1 MMAGRSKRETGYVR
15 QGEQPGDQED
25 DVTQF
30 SASVF
35 QNEYLPEGGDVVDAV
50 VTVNA
55 ESGGAVQAATDVVE
69 VIVVDVSG
77 SMNELGG
84 AKIDAARIATMAAV
98 DALRDGVLFA
108 VIAGN
113 HESQML
119 YPPQPQLVVSSP
131 QTRAEAKDAAARIR
145 ADGGTAIG
153 SWLRGAKQ
161 LIDGHSDSIAHVIL
175 LTDGRNEHEKPW
187 ELDAAIADA
196 VGLFECD
203 CRGLG
208 ANWEPDELRKI
219 SNALLGTT
227 DIIAQPSEM
236 EAEFRALAEQ
246 TMSKQV
252 TNVAL
257 RLWTPKGST
266 IQFVKQVSPSLENM
280 TDKAVAVDALSKDY
294 PLGSWADG
302 ESRDY
307 HVRIQIPTGA
317 IGDER
322 LAARVMLAVN
332 GQAEPVALV
341 RAIWTNDDALSTRI
355 NREVAHYT
363 GQAELADVIADG
375 LAARQAGDEQNAT
388 LKLGRA
394 VQIAHEAGNDGTVR
408 LLKKVVDIDDPETGT
423 VRLKRAVEEVDAMAL
438 DVRSTRTVRVERKG

>member
-1 MMAGRSKRETGYVR
+1 M
-15 QGEQPGDQED
+15 
-25 DVTQF
+25 TQF
-30 SASVF
+30 NASVF

-50 VTVNA
+50 VTVTA
-55 ESGGAVQAATDVVE
+55 VEGGVVESPVEVVE

-84 AKIDAARIATMAAV
+84 SKIEAARLATIAAV

-113 HESQML
+113 HESRPL
-119 YPPQPQLVVSSP
+119 YPPNGTLIESTAMS
-131 QTRAEAKDAAARIR
+131 RAEAKEAASHAR

-153 SWLRGAKQ
+153 SWLRGAKR
-161 LIDGHSDSIAHVIL
+161 LIEGHGDAIAHVIL

-208 ANWEPDELRKI
+208 THWEPDELRKI

-227 DIIAQPSEM
+227 DIIPEPSQM
-236 EAEFRALAEQ
+236 EAEFRALTEQ

-257 RLWTPKGST
+257 RLWTPKGSDT
-266 IQFVKQVSPSLENM
+266 QFVKQVSPSLEDL
-280 TDKAVAVDALSKDY
+280 TDKASAVDALSNDF
-294 PLGSWADG
+294 PLGSWADQ

-307 HVRIQIPTGA
+307 HVRVRIPTGA
-317 IGDER
+317 VGDER
-322 LAARVMLAVN
+322 LAARVMLAIN
-332 GQAEPVALV
+332 GEAEPVALV
-341 RAIWTNDDALSTRI
+341 RAVWTNDDALSTRI

-363 GQAELADVIADG
+363 GQAELADAIADG
-375 LAARQAGDEQNAT
+375 LAARKAGDERSAT

-394 VQIAHEAGNDGTVR
+394 VQIAHEAGNEGTVR
-408 LLKKVVDIDDPETGT
+408 LLQKVVDVEDPKTGT
-423 VRLKRAVEEVDAMAL
+423 VRLKRAVEDVDAMAL
-438 DVRSTRTVRVERKG
+438 DVRSTRTVRVDRKG

>member
-1 MMAGRSKRETGYVR
+1 M
-15 QGEQPGDQED
+15 
-25 DVTQF
+25 TQF
-30 SASVF
+30 NASVF

-55 ESGGAVQAATDVVE
+55 EAGGVVQAAAQVVE

-84 AKIDAARIATMAAV
+84 AKIDAARVATMAAV

-113 HESQML
+113 HESRVL
-119 YPPQPQLVVSSP
+119 YPPYGQLVESTP
-131 QTRAEAKDAAARIR
+131 QTRSEAKNAALSIR
-145 ADGGTAIG
+145 GDGGTAIG

-161 LIDGHSDSIAHVIL
+161 LIEGHQDSIAHVIL

-208 ANWEPDELRKI
+208 SNWEPAELRKI

-227 DIIAQPSEM
+227 DIIPDPSEM

-266 IQFVKQVSPSLENM
+266 IEFVKQVSPNLEDM
-280 TDKAVAVDALSKDY
+280 TDKAVSVDALSNDY

-307 HVRIQIPTGA
+307 HVRVRIPTGSV
-317 IGDER
+317 GDER

-332 GQAEPVALV
+332 GEAEPVALV
-341 RAIWTNDDALSTRI
+341 RAIWTNDEALSTRI

-363 GQAELADVIADG
+363 GQAELADAIADG
-375 LAARQAGDEQNAT
+375 LAARQAGDEKGAT

-394 VQIAHEAGNDGTVR
+394 VQIAHEAGNEGTVR
-408 LLKKVVDIDDPETGT
+408 LLKKVVDVEDPKTGT

>member
-1 MMAGRSKRETGYVR
+1 M
-15 QGEQPGDQED
+15 
-25 DVTQF
+25 TQF
-30 SASVF
+30 NASVF
-35 QNEYLPEGGDVVDAV
+35 QNEYLPVGGDVIDAV
-50 VTVNA
+50 VTVSA
-55 ESGGAVQAATDVVE
+55 VDGGVVVQQATQTVE
-69 VIVVDVSG
+69 VIAVDVSG
-77 SMNELGG
+77 SMNEDGG
-84 AKIDAARIATMAAV
+84 AKIRAARTATMAAV
-98 DALRDGVLFA
+98 DSLRDGVLFA

-113 HESQML
+113 HEAKAL
-119 YPPQPQLVVSSP
+119 YPPTGRLIEANAT
-131 QTRAEAKDAAARIR
+131 TRAEAKDAASRIH

-153 SWLRGAKQ
+153 SWLRGAKA
-161 LIDGHSDSIAHVIL
+161 IIEGHQDSVAHVIL

-208 ANWEPDELRKI
+208 VNWEPDELRKI

-227 DIIAQPSEM
+227 DIIPRPEDM
-236 EAEFRALAEQ
+236 EAEFRALTEQ

-257 RLWTPKGST
+257 RLWTPKGSD
-266 IQFVKQVSPSLENM
+266 IQFVKQVAPNLDDM
-280 TDKAVAVDALSKDY
+280 TTKAVAVDALSRDF

-307 HVRIQIPTGA
+307 HVRIKIPTGGV
-317 IGDER
+317 GDER

-332 GQAEPVALV
+332 GEAEPVALV

-363 GQAELADVIADG
+363 GQAELADAIHDG
-375 LAARQAGDEQNAT
+375 LAARQAGDEKSAT

-394 VQIAHEAGNDGTVR
+394 VQIAHEAGNEGTVR
-408 LLKKVVDIDDPETGT
+408 LLKKVVDVDDPKTGT
-423 VRLKRAVEEVDAMAL
+423 VRLKRAVEAADAMAL
-438 DVRSTRTVRVERKG
+438 DVRSTRTVRVERKD

>member
-1 MMAGRSKRETGYVR
+1 M
-15 QGEQPGDQED
+15 
-25 DVTQF
+25 TQF

-50 VTVNA
+50 VTVTALEGGVA
-55 ESGGAVQAATDVVE
+55 EAVLEVVE
-69 VIVVDVSG
+69 VIVIDVSG
-77 SMNELGG
+77 SMNEQNG
-84 AKIDAARIATMAAV
+84 AKIEAARAATVAAV
-98 DALRDGVLFA
+98 DSLRDGVLFA

-113 HESQML
+113 HESRAL
-119 YPPQPQLVVSSP
+119 YPPNGALVAASP
-131 QTRAEAKDAAARIR
+131 QTRAEAMQVAATVR

-153 SWLRGAKQ
+153 SWLRGAKR
-161 LIDGHSDSIAHVIL
+161 LIDGHGDAIAHVIL

-208 ANWEPDELRKI
+208 ANWEPAELRKI

-227 DIIAQPSEM
+227 DIIPNPSEM
-236 EAEFRALAEQ
+236 EAEFRALTAQ

-257 RLWTPKGST
+257 RLWTPKGSD
-266 IQFVKQVSPSLENM
+266 IQFVKQVSPSLETL
-280 TDKAVAVDALSKDY
+280 TDKAVAVDALSNDF
-294 PLGSWADG
+294 PLGSWADQ

-307 HVRIQIPTGA
+307 HVRIKIPTGSV
-317 IGDER
+317 GDER

-332 GQAEPVALV
+332 GEAEPVALV

-363 GQAELADVIADG
+363 GQAELADAIADG
-375 LAARQAGDEQNAT
+375 LAARQAGDEKSAT

-394 VQIAHEAGNDGTVR
+394 VQIAHEAGNEGTVR
-408 LLKKVVDIDDPETGT
+408 LLQKVVDVDDPKTGT
-423 VRLKRAVEEVDAMAL
+423 VRLKRAVEDVDAMAL